1 MKEQTMNV
9 ITALVSAIQPLG
21 DSSQLLLLGAI
32 VVGLL
37 IGVALVYRFW
47 QHRKAKGLHPVR
59 QVLSVG
65 VVTSLIDDAISPEI
79 GAAFDGFMRE
89 TIEILASRM
98 GSTARIQPIK
108 PADIEKA
115 LVDGTLDFVIAD
127 GNVALTFSSKVEL
140 MPCYVSSLS
149 SLALIFWDK
158 MPHHMLTLHDFAFY
172 ANNSTAVLRNSLEE
186 HYLSMFESI
195 KVKRVDTLTR
205 LVVDLKLG
213 IVRAGL
219 VRMEQAKALKH
230 DYSAIKFMPVSLQ
243 KQCFIQDEKIAV
255 ARANKD
261 LIKELEVRTAG
272 LRREGIMKKIHAR
285 WFAGLRPR
293 LPKAEV
299 PAEEAQVQQSADH
312 AEALSHIVVDNA
324 QQNQNS
330 SSNKNQ
336 NSGQQ

>member
-1 MKEQTMNV
+1 MKETTMNI
-9 ITALVSAIQPLG
+9 ITALVSAIQPQG
-21 DSSQLLLLGAI
+21 VPSHMLLWGAG
-32 VVGLL
+32 VFGLL
-37 IGVALVYRFW
+37 VGVVLVYRFW
-47 QHRKAKGLHPVR
+47 QHRKAQAAKPVR
-59 QVLSVG
+59 KVLSVG

-98 GSTARIQPIK
+98 ETTARIQTVK
-108 PADIEKA
+108 PADIEKH
-115 LVDGTLDFVIAD
+115 LLDGSLDFVIAD
-127 GNVALTFSSKVEL
+127 GNVSLTFSSKIEL

-158 MPHHMLTLHDFAFY
+158 MPHHMLTLNDFAFY
-172 ANNSTAVLRNSLEE
+172 ANNATAVLRNSLEE

-261 LIKELEVRTAG
+261 LIKELEVRTTS
-272 LRREGIMKKIHAR
+272 LRREGIMKKIHAK

-299 PAEEAQVQQSADH
+299 PAEEAQKPGS
-312 AEALSHIVVDNA
+312 EALDAAHIMLDNMR
-324 QQNQNS
+324 
-330 SSNKNQ
+330 KNQ
-336 NSGQQ
+336 DLQPK